1 MTARTTQT
9 IELDDAYV
17 GTRRTLTVFRWGTP
31 GARPKIYMQAALHA
45 GEMTGVIALH
55 HLAGL
60 LDAEAE
66 AGRIRGEIVLV
77 PMANPIGLAQFM
89 GGDHFGRVE
98 TGSYIN
104 FNREHFD
111 VSDLVLEAVR
121 GRLGPSAADNVAV
134 VRAAAV
140 EAALRFPGAG
150 EWASLRRHLLALCLD
165 ADVVLDLHS
174 DMEATMFMYTNA
186 VDDEAARVLG
196 ADIGC
201 RAIINLAPY
210 VPSRTFCGV
219 AGGLFPRL
227 AERLAPGVPLP
238 QSCFAAMIEVRG
250 RHACSDDLGS
260 EDAANFLRYCRRLG
274 AVAGDPGPLPELS
287 CAITPA
293 EGMDVG
299 YAPGPGFT
307 VYHRH
312 AGDRVRDGD
321 LVCEI
326 VNPVAA
332 DPAMRRQRVHA
343 RSEGVIYAR
352 WLAGVYVPPGR
363 VLFRIAG
370 PRPLEHRKGRS
381 WLDD

>member
-1 MTARTTQT
+1 MTARTIQT
-9 IELDDAYV
+9 IELDEAYV
-17 GTRRTLTVFRWGTP
+17 GTRRSLTVLRWGKP

-45 GEMTGVIALH
+45 GEMTGVIALE

-60 LDAEAE
+60 LDEQAE
-66 AGRIRGEIVLV
+66 AGAITGEIVLV

-111 VSDLVLEAVR
+111 VSDAVMEAVR
-121 GRLGPSAADNVAV
+121 DRLGPSAQANVETI
-134 VRAAAV
+134 RAAAV
-140 EAALRFPGAG
+140 DIAGRFPGPG

-174 DMEATMFMYTNA
+174 DMQATMFMYTNA
-186 VDDEAARVLG
+186 VDDDAARVLG

-201 RAIINLAPY
+201 RAIVNLAPY

-219 AGGLFPRL
+219 VGGLFPRI
-227 AERLAPGVPLP
+227 AERVGPGVPVP

-250 RHACSDDLGS
+250 RHACSDDLAAT
-260 EDAANFLRYCRRLG
+260 DAANFLRYCRRLG
-274 AVAGDPGPLPELS
+274 AIAGDPGPLPPLLCEIS
-287 CAITPA
+287 PA
-293 EGMDVG
+293 DGMDVG
-299 YAPGPGFT
+299 YAPAPGFT
-307 VYHRH
+307 VYHRK
-312 AGDRVRDGD
+312 AGDVVSAGD

-326 VNPVAA
+326 VNPTAA
-332 DPAMRRQRVHA
+332 TPAARRLPVHA